1 MLTLTRKRDERI
13 IIDDPELPYVIVI
26 EVKDIRRNQV
36 RLALDAPSH
45 VRIWRKELYE
55 RQHCDQE
62 VL

>member
-45 VRIWRKELYE
+45 VRIWRKEIYE
-55 RQHCDQE
+55 SR
-62 VL
+62 